1 MKRGTFKIR
10 TNLFRFRDNTI
21 IAKVYVRNNNKAI
34 LTKTFTIQQPITPE
48 AEVKKSVVYNDPE
61 AETINHYFN
70 LFKQEVK
77 QLAETSTP
85 ETIADDIERLV
96 EAPVFSKFFC
106 NGKRHEKET
115 GNMKYGTFKVNAT
128 LFTSRVKNLHIVVVG
143 RNKGEVI
150 YKKNFSIN
158 KTISPEAEIKKGF
171 VYNDPEAETIN
182 YYFNLNK
189 QEVKQLAET
198 STPETIAD
206 DIQKLAEAPVFSSFI
221 YKKSNTTAKERVIS
235 SVQWNS
241 KKVGRER
248 DIDRDVRIIRDFDPY
263 AFNDD
268 FENKAHVLHTMYRNK
283 FGEPLCLKEN
293 YKRAVK
299 NGSYSGTQEGYYSKI
314 KPYLDDIESWQ
325 QIQDDEELKQR
336 MEIYNNDRLIDFALD
351 DEPTEEK
358 EYAPYISRDQWEV
371 MMDDYIK
378 KLKIKWQQEKQQTA
392 EK

>member
-171 VYNDPEAETIN
+171 VYKDPEAETIN
-182 YYFNLNK
+182 YYFNLFK